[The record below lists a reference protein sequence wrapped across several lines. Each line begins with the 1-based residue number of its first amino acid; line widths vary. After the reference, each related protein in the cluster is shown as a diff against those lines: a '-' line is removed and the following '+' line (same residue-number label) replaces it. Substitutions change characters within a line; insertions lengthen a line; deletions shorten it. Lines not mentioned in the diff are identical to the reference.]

1 MTLNWTCCNHTN
13 IRSDVS
19 GVSGVSGVV
28 KVFVIAS
35 GLIKGESFRS
45 LLVY

>member
-13 IRSDVS
+13 IRSD
-19 GVSGVSGVV
+19 VSGVSGVV

>member
-1 MTLNWTCCNHTN
+1 MYGRFEISGVT
-13 IRSDVS
+13 

-35 GLIKGESFRS
+35 GLIKGESYRL
-45 LLVY
+45 LLV